1 MITGWDGKN
10 PLNLTLDQS
19 WTDEMVT
26 ITGTRFWGD
35 FTIEN
40 GTLAVTRRYW
50 KDAAGLKARALAG
63 RVETILDAKPEANL
77 ALYGAGHSYI
87 NDLFDGKGATG
98 HSVETAASAALDSS
112 AFMPAAFGLVQTA
125 QRMQTTAHDMLLSHD
140 VRQNGLL
147 TETNKYWWADVR
159 TGRFDSG
166 DMVSGYD
173 WTYEADITSGILGLD
188 WHFSDKWAVT
198 VAMSAATADIDNN
211 GFVIDGF
218 TAENTAAGA
227 GAALF
232 YDAGTWGTVTAAV
245 TYTAA
250 QGEAKKVEVERRF
263 ITEPEI
269 KSLTAGFE
277 WRAVPYGTPDL
288 WWQPAASVSYNT
300 AKVSDGSVRI
310 NGGTAVSGTAFETET
325 EKLQWMSFR
334 AGLKAAGSWSYSY
347 FTLTPSAELSA
358 EINIGDTDWN
368 ITSRLANDTVT
379 SSVTFNGVPQ
389 WRLAASAGFELAT
402 SRQIEETEGSIF
414 GFGAK
419 PTGNLIPVYWT
430 LGVKAGG
437 EVAQY
442 GMKGVWAA
450 LTYRALF

>member
-1 MITGWDGKN
+1 
-10 PLNLTLDQS
+10 
-19 WTDEMVT
+19 
-26 ITGTRFWGD
+26 
-35 FTIEN
+35 
-40 GTLAVTRRYW
+40 
-50 KDAAGLKARALAG
+50 
-63 RVETILDAKPEANL
+63 
-77 ALYGAGHSYI
+77 
-87 NDLFDGKGATG
+87 
-98 HSVETAASAALDSS
+98 
-112 AFMPAAFGLVQTA
+112 
-125 QRMQTTAHDMLLSHD
+125 
-140 VRQNGLL
+140 
-147 TETNKYWWADVR
+147 
-159 TGRFDSG
+159 
-166 DMVSGYD
+166 
-173 WTYEADITSGILGLD
+173 
-188 WHFSDKWAVT
+188 
-198 VAMSAATADIDNN
+198 MSAATADIDNN

-232 YDAGTWGTVTAAV
+232 YDAGTWGTVTAAI

-358 EINIGDTDWN
+358 EINTGDTDWN

-402 SRQIEETEGSIF
+402 SRQIEETEGGIF

-419 PTGNLIPVYWT
+419 PTGNLIPVYWM

-437 EVAQY
+437 DVAQY